1 MYSPVL
7 AENLRYA
14 LYLPPGY
21 ESGTARYPVLFVL
34 HGRGEDLRAMSRV
47 SRTLDALIDAGHLA
61 PVIAVMPD
69 APWSRRAGWY
79 VDSAYSGQWCPG
91 RPAESALT
99 GDLVGH
105 VDATYRTVA
114 DRDHRGIAGVSMGGA
129 GALRY
134 VLHHQRLFARAVVLS
149 PAVYVPR
156 PPQDS
161 STRAYG
167 AYGDGETLFAEAV
180 YDRLNYPAGLAAF
193 AAALPA
199 QVFVAVGTDEP
210 AETREQTAALHAA
223 LRETTGVGATMHTFD
238 GGHDWDGWLPA
249 LATGLRAVGSS

>member
-1 MYSPVL
+1 
-7 AENLRYA
+7 
-14 LYLPPGY
+14 
-21 ESGTARYPVLFVL
+21 VL

-69 APWSRRAGWY
+69 APWSRRASWY
-79 VDSAYSGQWCPG
+79 VNSVYRGPWCPG
-91 RPAESALT
+91 RPVESALT

-105 VDATYRTVA
+105 VDATYRTVPG
-114 DRDHRGIAGVSMGGA
+114 RDHRGIAGVSMGGA

-161 STRAYG
+161 NTRAFG
-167 AYGDGETLFAEAV
+167 AYGDGDTLFAEAI
-180 YDRLNYPAGLAAF
+180 YGRLNYPAGLAELDP
-193 AAALPA
+193 ALPA
-199 QVFVAVGTDEP
+199 EVFVAVGADEP

-223 LRETTGVGATMHTFD
+223 LRGTTGVAATMHTFD
-238 GGHDWDGWLPA
+238 GAHDWNGWLPA
-249 LATGLRAVGSS
+249 LAAGLRTVGSS